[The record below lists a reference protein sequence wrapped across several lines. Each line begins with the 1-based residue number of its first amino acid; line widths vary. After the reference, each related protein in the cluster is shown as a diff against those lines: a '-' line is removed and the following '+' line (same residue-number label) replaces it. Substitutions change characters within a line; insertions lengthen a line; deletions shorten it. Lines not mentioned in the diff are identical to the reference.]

1 MNAPSQSAPPASRDL
16 PPESTQSSSAAIG
29 SSEQNAQSTEVP
41 DDQFSQG
48 AAPSE
53 FENQER
59 VSVDV
64 ANEGTDTSLD
74 NARHGGPTGLDLDLE
89 PSQTQQEFR
98 ALSEA
103 VLDAADVASKS
114 AATATQLGVDLKSST
129 RELQDLATLMRK
141 RSMIVL
147 SVSGALMFLGLTF
160 MVATGVRMSARV
172 SELDSMLLAVGKRTV
187 ELNASV
193 QALDVTAE
201 KFREVSQK
209 MAALSESQESVK
221 AMYQQLENKLDGVF
235 KQTESV
241 AQQVPE
247 QTAKQVAA
255 NSDNL
260 LKQIQA
266 VNARIQSQAGAV
278 QTLQA
283 QIKTLSGTVGN
294 VDALKRDVQALVVLQ
309 RERYLEAL
317 QRQKQTAPTR
327 APSVQYPRPQ
337 QASPSESPAAAPLN
351 Y

>member
-16 PPESTQSSSAAIG
+16 PPESSQSSLAAIG
-29 SSEQNAQSTEVP
+29 SSEQNAQSTDVP

-53 FENQER
+53 FENQDR

-74 NARHGGPTGLDLDLE
+74 NAHHGGPISLDLE

-129 RELQDLATLMRK
+129 RELQDLATIMRK
-141 RSMIVL
+141 RSVIVL

-172 SELDSMLLAVGKRTV
+172 SELDAMLLAVGKRTV

-209 MAALSESQESVK
+209 VAALSESQESVK

-235 KQTESV
+235 KQTENV

-255 NSDNL
+255 NSDNM

-337 QASPSESPAAAPLN
+337 QGSPSESPAAAPLN
-351 Y
+351 